1 MMMVMMTEEMMSAM
15 MAMMTTMIGECD
27 IRMPCGCGP
36 ILSTFMSRCA
46 QSLSCDRG
54 LSLSLALSLSLS
66 LSLSLALSLSLSLS
80 HRSFQQ
86 YCTPDKLTLIG
97 ERRSSTWPTP
107 EGFPATRRR

>member
-1 MMMVMMTEEMMSAM
+1 MSAM
-15 MAMMTTMIGECD
+15 MAMMTTMVGECD

-46 QSLSCDRG
+46 QSLSCDRA
-54 LSLSLALSLSLS
+54 LSRSLSLS
-66 LSLSLALSLSLSLS
+66 LSLLLSLS

-97 ERRSSTWPTP
+97 ER
-107 EGFPATRRR
+107 